1 MLKKM
6 IRQENIEVGSFLVA
20 DFLKKGSN
28 QYAQP
33 TIGSHWCLTVNV
45 GHVELYEIQILIL
58 KR

>member
-1 MLKKM
+1 M

-20 DFLKKGSN
+20 DFFEKGSN

-33 TIGSHWCLTVNV
+33 PIGSHWRLIVNV